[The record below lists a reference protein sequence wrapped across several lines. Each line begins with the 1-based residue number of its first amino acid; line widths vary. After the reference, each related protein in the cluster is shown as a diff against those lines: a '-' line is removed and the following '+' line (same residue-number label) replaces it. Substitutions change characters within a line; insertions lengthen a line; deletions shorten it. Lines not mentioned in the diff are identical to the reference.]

1 VWKERDCDERQTGF
15 ISDRA
20 REIDQAAVSAMNTVE
35 HANAGDHSAIHLTH
49 QDTSLDQPTK
59 TAR

>member
-1 VWKERDCDERQTGF
+1 VWKERDGHERQTGF

-35 HANAGDHSAIHLTH
+35 HAYAGDHAATRLSH
-49 QDTSLDQPTK
+49 QGTSLDQPTK